1 MRWPLG
7 HNYQYALTLQNN
19 VYYLFITEMIFC
31 IPGITRKDLSTSL
44 DKLLIKWAVSSES
57 FGTLH
62 KVQKMEKRTVAFIER
77 PGGAGGINAGKSH
90 KREEMASQPT
100 IMRAMRSDHCLDF

>member
-1 MRWPLG
+1 MG
-7 HNYQYALTLQNN
+7 
-19 VYYLFITEMIFC
+19 
-31 IPGITRKDLSTSL
+31 LSCAL

-57 FGTLH
+57 FRTLH
-62 KVQKMEKRTVAFIER
+62 KVQKIVAFIER

-100 IMRAMRSDHCLDF
+100 IMRAMRSDHCLEFRNTSKWAMERGR